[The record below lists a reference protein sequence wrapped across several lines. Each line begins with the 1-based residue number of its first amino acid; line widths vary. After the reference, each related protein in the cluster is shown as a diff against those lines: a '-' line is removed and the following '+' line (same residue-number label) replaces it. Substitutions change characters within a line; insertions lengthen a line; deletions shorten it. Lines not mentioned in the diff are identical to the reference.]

1 MCFRQ
6 NRDSLVP
13 SQTETDSAMYEVY
26 PFKAEQQDDEQGEK
40 REETWNRRL
49 RSLEECVCE
58 LLIKNQELRMSLL
71 NDTANNN
78 LRRLNSGDPSIT
90 TEGEVYDSP
99 L

>member
-1 MCFRQ
+1 MCVRQ
-6 NRDSLVP
+6 DRDSLAP
-13 SQTETDSAMYEVY
+13 SQTETASAMFEVD
-26 PFKAEQQDDEQGEK
+26 PFKSEQQGDEQGEK

-49 RSLEECVCE
+49 RSLEEWICE
-58 LLIKNQELRMSLL
+58 LLIKNQELRMSLR

-78 LRRLNSGDPSIT
+78 LRRQNSEEPLIT

>member
-1 MCFRQ
+1 MCVRQ

-13 SQTETDSAMYEVY
+13 SQTETDSAMYEVD
-26 PFKAEQQDDEQGEK
+26 PFKPEQQDDEQGEK

-49 RSLEECVCE
+49 RSLEEFVCE

-78 LRRLNSGDPSIT
+78 LRRLNSDDPSIT
-90 TEGEVYDSP
+90 TEGPVYDPP